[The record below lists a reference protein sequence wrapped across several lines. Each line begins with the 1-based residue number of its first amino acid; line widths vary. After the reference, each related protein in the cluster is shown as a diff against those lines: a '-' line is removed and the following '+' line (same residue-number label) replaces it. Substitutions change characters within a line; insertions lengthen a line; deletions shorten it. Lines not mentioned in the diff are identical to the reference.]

1 MAELLEMSVDGV
13 PMTMLCS
20 TPSGAGP
27 HPAIIVVHHRDGF
40 DDFTKKV
47 CDDLAAEGF
56 VAVAPDFYHWLPV
69 LEPARENPFPT
80 DDEIV
85 KDVNA
90 AVDWLKA
97 RDGVDGGRIGILGH
111 CMGGRMSFLG
121 ASTNPAIGAC
131 VVYYG
136 GNMFKPWGGDHPP
149 PFDKLPGLKG
159 PVIGFFGND
168 DGNPS
173 PDDVNKIDAELTKL
187 GKAHE
192 FHRYDGAG
200 HAFQNFC
207 NAERYREA
215 ATQDSWAKTTA
226 FLHQTFG

>member
-1 MAELLEMSVDGV
+1 MADLLEMAVDGV
-13 PMTMLCS
+13 PMTLLLS
-20 TPSGAGP
+20 TPAGDGP
-27 HPAIIVVHHRDGF
+27 HPAVIVVHHRDGF

-47 CDDLAAEGF
+47 CDDLAKEGF
-56 VAVAPDFYHWLPV
+56 VAMAPDFYHWPPV

-90 AVDWLKA
+90 SVDWLKA
-97 RDGVDGGRIGILGH
+97 RGDVDSGRIGILGH

-136 GNMFKPWGGDHPP
+136 GNMFKPWGGEHAP
-149 PFDKLPGLKG
+149 PFDKLNGLNA

-187 GKAHE
+187 GKTHT

-207 NAERYREA
+207 NEERYREA
-215 ATQDSWAKTTA
+215 ATQDS
-226 FLHQTFG
+226 